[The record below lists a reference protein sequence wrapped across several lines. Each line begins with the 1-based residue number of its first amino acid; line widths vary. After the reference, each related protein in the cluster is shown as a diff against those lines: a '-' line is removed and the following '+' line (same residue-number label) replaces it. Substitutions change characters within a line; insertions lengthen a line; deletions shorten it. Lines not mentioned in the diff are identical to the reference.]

1 MKKKLV
7 LLSVVA
13 VAVIMALLLAGCAE
27 TVISSQASDETY
39 FIYVGNSQTPIS
51 QDNYTFND
59 IILPKIL
66 KLSPVEQIIPLGA
79 QQNSTIGWEVIF
91 PKPTELYITDSNYP
105 MVSEGTN
112 DNNIGCNRV
121 ITTTIVITS
130 TIVVK

>member
-27 TVISSQASDETY
+27 TVISSQANDETY
-39 FIYVGNSQTPIS
+39 FIYVGNSRTVRS
-51 QDNYTFND
+51 QDNHTFND
-59 IILPKIL
+59 IILPQIL
-66 KLSPVEQIIPLGA
+66 KLSPVAQIIPLGT
-79 QQNSTIGWEVIF
+79 QQNSTCWAVIF